1 MAAMAGFP
9 FLMVS
14 WHVVSC
20 ILWNNCRSSCTLG
33 LLADR
38 VLRKAYE
45 AMDVGLWI
53 ALLSALSSLL
63 TECCGGK
70 IAMLLPYTHGSFT

>member
-1 MAAMAGFP
+1 MAGFP
-9 FLMVS
+9 FLVVLC
-14 WHVVSC
+14 HVVSC
-20 ILWNNCRSSCTLG
+20 IQYNWRSNCTLG
-33 LLADR
+33 LMADR